1 MNIAIISHSYPQISG
16 VHGGIYVQDQVEL
29 LREDHHVQVLV
40 PVARGT
46 SAPSHLPEEVIPV
59 KYLSPGGTRWPAIR
73 ANRLGNALIQKLR
86 SLDSPPDWIH
96 AHFGFPAGLA
106 LRSLHEEGYNRLVL
120 SFHGSDWYT
129 LLDQPKLLTR
139 IKAGADSCNGITVPS
154 ASLKNDILERWPD
167 LKPPVE
173 VLGNYVDD
181 RLFREIT
188 KERKIQAGK
197 ALGWEPNR
205 RHWITVANW
214 VPAKGVDLLLTATN
228 SLESK
233 QPMTVHIV
241 GKQSDDTY
249 ASKIKSLV
257 QQSPHKIELQAPV
270 PREELAQ
277 MYAASDCYVQ
287 ASRFEG
293 GGIALMEAICSGL
306 PVVATRTG
314 GAPDLVDEA
323 NGLLVEPENVEQ
335 LREALASALNKDY
348 WPGLRSAG
356 QKVVARYGRETFK
369 QRLLRLYQDGGT
381 PS

>member
-29 LREDHHVQVLV
+29 LREDHQIQVLV

-46 SAPSHLPEEVIPV
+46 SVPSHLPEEVIPV
-59 KYLSPGGTRWPAIR
+59 KYLSPGGTRWPALR
-73 ANRLGNALIQKLR
+73 ANRLSKALIQQLK
-86 SLDSPPDWIH
+86 SLDPQPDWIH

-106 LRSLHEEGYNRLVL
+106 LRSLHEEGYHQLML
-120 SFHGSDWYT
+120 SLHGSDWYT
-129 LLDQPKLLTR
+129 LQDQPKLLTR
-139 IKAGADSCNGITVPS
+139 IKAGADSCNVITVPS
-154 ASLKNDILERWPD
+154 VSLKNDTLERWPD

-181 RLFREIT
+181 RLFREVT
-188 KERKIQAGK
+188 KEWKIQAGK

-205 RHWITVANW
+205 HHWITVANW
-214 VPAKGVDLLLTATN
+214 VPAKGLDLLLTAMN

-233 QPMTVHIV
+233 KSMTVHIV
-241 GKQSDDTY
+241 GRQSDDTY
-249 ASKIKSLV
+249 AAKIKSLV
-257 QQSPHKIELQAPV
+257 QQSPHEIALHAPV

-314 GAPDLVDEA
+314 GAPNLVDEL
-323 NGLLVEPENVEQ
+323 NGILVEPENVEQ
-335 LREALASALNKDY
+335 LRKALVSVLDKDH

-356 QKVVARYGRETFK
+356 QKVVSRYGREAFK